1 MLKFFESE
9 LVYFID
15 DVFVSFVY
23 PCSDCVTYVVGGDGL
38 GEDDEDE
45 IEDEFDEEEDIE
57 ETPEKNSV
65 RNLLS

>member
-1 MLKFFESE
+1 MYRNHL
-9 LVYFID
+9 I
-15 DVFVSFVY
+15 
-23 PCSDCVTYVVGGDGL
+23 CVEGGDGL

-65 RNLLS
+65 SIRKRDLA